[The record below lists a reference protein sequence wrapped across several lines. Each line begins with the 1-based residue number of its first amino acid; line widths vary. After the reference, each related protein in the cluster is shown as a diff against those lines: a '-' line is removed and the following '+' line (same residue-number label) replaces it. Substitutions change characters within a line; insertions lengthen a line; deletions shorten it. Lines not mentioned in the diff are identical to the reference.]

1 VLDVLL
7 PLQGVADIIEFL
19 VMDQTVDT
27 VSLGE
32 TGGHAL
38 PVFPNPSREIVRHAN
53 VQGPFRRLARI

>member
-1 VLDVLL
+1 
-7 PLQGVADIIEFL
+7 VADIIEFL

-53 VQGPFRRLARI
+53 GQGPFRRLARI